1 MEKKTNTKKAL
12 SLSALATGTLML
24 GSMGAAQASN
34 SLEFENLGDGNE
46 IRSDIM
52 SHDAVNFVANELKCG
67 EDGKKEG
74 KSGEHKCGEGKCG
87 EGKCGE
93 KTTEEGKSG
102 EHKCGEGKC
111 GEGKCGEKS
120 DKKKAETK
128 SEKKT
133 DDN

>member
-1 MEKKTNTKKAL
+1 MEKKKNTKKAL

-24 GSMGAAQASN
+24 GSMGTQATN

-46 IRSDIM
+46 IRSEIM

-67 EDGKKEG
+67 EDAKKEGKSGEHKCGEGKCGDHKHESSSKEG

-93 KTTEEGKSG
+93 KSG
-102 EHKCGEGKC
+102 E
-111 GEGKCGEKS
+111 
-120 DKKKAETK
+120 KKADAK

-133 DDN
+133 DDK